1 MSSLDTIF
9 DRAVEDRRCG
19 ASEIE
24 RRLVADLLRE
34 QHRWTASDLIS
45 GAKRLLAGQPTMANL
60 RNLARE
66 FARGDLA
73 TAHQWLQSRSVLL
86 SGLDERFAAAA
97 WPLIEGSNRLL
108 TISRSS
114 AVAAVLEGAWHRGW
128 RGDTVVFDGSPA
140 GGGAGQATRLAER
153 MDHVYSQ
160 PDSIMPGWLAGSKIR
175 VLIGADAVSPERL
188 VNVSGTAALLELAVS
203 RSVPVFVVADSGK
216 DLPDDEI
223 NELLASGPEVVDEG
237 TGRRW
242 PLFEAIHFDLVSTRI
257 SE

>member
-1 MSSLDTIF
+1 
-9 DRAVEDRRCG
+9 
-19 ASEIE
+19 
-24 RRLVADLLRE
+24 
-34 QHRWTASDLIS
+34 
-45 GAKRLLAGQPTMANL
+45 MANL

-73 TAHQWLQSRSVLL
+73 TAQEFLQCRSVLL
-86 SGLDERFAAAA
+86 SELDERFATAA
-97 WPLIEGSNRLL
+97 WPLIEGTKRLL

-128 RGDTVVFDGSPA
+128 RGETVVFDGSPA
-140 GGGAGQATRLAER
+140 GGGADQAARLAER
-153 MDHVYSQ
+153 MDHVCSQ
-160 PDSIMPGWLAGSKIR
+160 PDSIMPGWLTGSKTR

-203 RSVPVFVVADSGK
+203 RSVPVLVVADSGK

-237 TGRRW
+237 TPRRW
-242 PLFEAIHFDLVSTRI
+242 PLFEAVPYELVTDRI
-257 SE
+257 RE